1 MSFAPPRPKRTP
13 RTPVVRRNS
22 PPLKFEPNRVE
33 VVVKRKA
40 SSTLSGTAL
49 NVFVALMVIATT
61 ILAAPDML
69 EAYYAYADRLEDIGR
84 ARNRQRAWKNSQHKS
99 SMMIIKKFSEF
110 KISSIDAISKIAG
123 VAPAAIGAA
132 GNVTTEGI
140 TTVAEGAKN
149 VLTVIQVGTK
159 ALSITAS
166 LLGPVMLASIMILL
180 TMRYLGLPVNQM
192 FETSVS
198 AAMQGGKITIESLAR
213 VFNNLTKAANKRDM
227 NNAMVKSEGKVVNLN
242 VAAKTIQNAWRAKK
256 QRMNRASANKLNVL
270 ANVAANQLNNRR
282 RINKSKLNALMNAAE
297 KSLMN

>member
-13 RTPVVRRNS
+13 AVRRNS

-49 NVFVALMVIATT
+49 NVFVALTVLATT

-99 SMMIIKKFSEF
+99 SMMVIKKFSEF
-110 KISSIDAISKIAG
+110 KISSIDALSKLAG

-149 VLTVIQVGTK
+149 ALTVIQVGTK

-166 LLGPVMLASIMILL
+166 LVGPVMLASIMILL

-242 VAAKTIQNAWRAKK
+242 AAAKTIQNAWRAKK

-270 ANVAANQLNNRR
+270 ANVAAKQLNNRR

-297 KSLMN
+297 KSLLN

>member
-13 RTPVVRRNS
+13 AVRRNS

-49 NVFVALMVIATT
+49 NVFVALTVLATT

-99 SMMIIKKFSEF
+99 SMMVIKKFSEF
-110 KISSIDAISKIAG
+110 KISSIDALSKLAG

-149 VLTVIQVGTK
+149 ALTVIQVGTK

-166 LLGPVMLASIMILL
+166 LVGPVMLASIMILL

-242 VAAKTIQNAWRAKK
+242 AAAKTIQNAWRAKK